1 MATDQISALA
11 NQSRLGKLYERIR
24 VLDEALLREGCVVD
38 NSMLRRRITIMISIV
53 FAFELTIMLSS
64 YIVLIDY
71 TKFKSLLWLLSCL
84 PTLYNS
90 VDKVWFTVTL
100 FAIKQRFITINNA
113 LNDMAEEHD
122 HFKMSS
128 LNPKNFSANKNNDNM
143 VKDIIDIQENNLNYL
158 YTELSGG
165 AATAASD
172 LIKYKMG
179 RNRIVPVAPVSTS
192 INNFNQLTDKKTR
205 ETSKIVYESQLNDI
219 VKVEEKL
226 NHFCKMHDELCE
238 IGKMLNEIWSYPI
251 LIIMAY
257 GFIIFTAQLYYLYC
271 AQTSQV

>member
-113 LNDMAEEHD
+113 LNDIP
-122 HFKMSS
+122 HF
-128 LNPKNFSANKNNDNM
+128 F
-143 VKDIIDIQENNLNYL
+143 
-158 YTELSGG
+158 
-165 AATAASD
+165 
-172 LIKYKMG
+172 
-179 RNRIVPVAPVSTS
+179 
-192 INNFNQLTDKKTR
+192 
-205 ETSKIVYESQLNDI
+205 
-219 VKVEEKL
+219 
-226 NHFCKMHDELCE
+226 
-238 IGKMLNEIWSYPI
+238 
-251 LIIMAY
+251 
-257 GFIIFTAQLYYLYC
+257 
-271 AQTSQV
+271 